1 MTIRLMINLNSDEA
15 EALARLAASELRDPR
30 DQIRFVVRCEL
41 ERQGLLHP
49 ENAGGAGTRCCSEIQ
64 AGGVR

>member
-41 ERQGLLHP
+41 ERQGLLHS
-49 ENAGGAGTRCCSEIQ
+49 EDTGGAGTRCCSGVQ